1 LSKELKRAY
10 LFLHLAVF
18 LFGFTA
24 ILGKLIELKEVML
37 VWHRLWITCLSIVFI
52 PGVLKGLQKMTKK
65 ERIRFMGIGII
76 TCLHWLTF
84 YGSIKLSNVSVALSC
99 LATSSLFTSL
109 FEPFLFKRKI
119 NPLEVVLGLV
129 VVAGISII
137 TKATLGY
144 KAGIITGLVSAFLAA
159 LFSTLNKRYMADHHP
174 VSMTFLE
181 LGTGF
186 ALITLLL
193 PLYIHFFP
201 ETQLIPS
208 SADWIWLLVLAV
220 LCTSVAY
227 VLALLALKEL
237 SAFTTNLAI
246 NLEPV
251 YGILMAMAIFQE
263 HRELDTG
270 FYWGTA
276 LILSSV
282 FIHPL
287 AKKWLRKRQYQPSD
301 L

>member
-1 LSKELKRAY
+1 MTEPRIQRAY
-10 LFLHLAVF
+10 LFLHIAVF

-24 ILGKLIELKEVML
+24 ILGKLITLREVML

-52 PGVLKGLQKMTKK
+52 PGVIQSLRAMSRK
-65 ERIRFMGIGII
+65 EIIRFMAIGLV

-109 FEPFLFKRKI
+109 LEPLLFKKRI
-119 NPLEVVLGLV
+119 NPLELLLGLV
-129 VVAGISII
+129 VAVGIAIITQATLDYQAGI
-137 TKATLGY
+137 AV
-144 KAGIITGLVSAFLAA
+144 GLLSAFLAA
-159 LFSTLNKRYMADHHP
+159 AFSTLNKKYMANHNP
-174 VSMTFLE
+174 ISMTFLE

-186 ALITLLL
+186 VFITACL
-193 PLYIHFFP
+193 PLYVHYFP
-201 ETQLIPS
+201 EMELVPQGN
-208 SADWIWLLVLAV
+208 DWIYLIILAL

-237 SAFTTNLAI
+237 SAFTANLAI

-251 YGILMAMAIFQE
+251 YGILMAMFIFQE
-263 HRELDTG
+263 HHELDSG
-270 FYWGTA
+270 FYTGTG
-276 LILSSV
+276 LILLSV
-282 FIHPL
+282 FLHPIL
-287 AKKWLRKRQYQPSD
+287 SRFIRKRSF